1 MSTLKVDT
9 ILKRT
14 GTGTITLGQSGDT
27 IAMPSVTLTTALPV
41 AQGGTGGT
49 SFSAAGLA
57 NTPACLVT
65 VASTTVFSNDT
76 LTKLA
81 FDTEVYDTASAFAS
95 NKFTV
100 PSGQAGKYY
109 INIQADIDSQA
120 DTNLDYCLIY
130 IYKNGSDI
138 RRHNYDFRGNF
149 IRRFNTSITS
159 VLDLE
164 VSDYIEGYV
173 YAFDNSGTPRYVAGN
188 SNKNGTQFMMFKL
201 IE

>member
-27 IAMPSVTLTTALPV
+27 ISIPSGATLNSA
-41 AQGGTGGT
+41 GTNTLEGI
-49 SFSAAGLA
+49 A

-173 YAFDNSGTPRYVAGN
+173 YAFDNSGTPQYVAGN

>member
-27 IAMPSVTLTTALPV
+27 ISIPSGATLNSA
-41 AQGGTGGT
+41 GTNTLEGI
-49 SFSAAGLA
+49 A